1 MKTNRLIIITL
12 FLFFSVLAF
21 SQDESGLSAEFHRER
36 REKLMQLM
44 PDNSLVFMVSNPH
57 QVRSADTHF
66 RYKQN
71 TDLYYLT
78 GINEQD
84 VILILT
90 KKENQTKE
98 YLYVSP
104 KNPRKE
110 MWDGKMI
117 GEEGAKIIS
126 GITDV
131 RANSNLN
138 ELPFIDYTFDKAYVS
153 VAHLNGQGSKVMNN
167 FITKFKEKYLHSN
180 SSQLENWLEQLR
192 GIKTAEEVAL
202 IKVAAKISG
211 EAHIAAMKAIKP
223 GVSERQIQ
231 GVHEFVHRQ
240 MDSEDYGYL
249 PIVGAGSNGCI
260 LHYITNDKKNLQDR
274 LVLMDVGAEHRN
286 YTADITRTVPVKGK
300 FNTEEKL
307 IYELVL
313 KALEAGLA
321 VSKKGANFREIDQA
335 CRKVINEGLVE
346 LGLVVAGV
354 RHNFFPHGVSHHMGL
369 DVHDRGEMNTLQP
382 GMVITIEPGI
392 YIPENSAV
400 DKKWWGI
407 GVRIEDNILI
417 TETGHENL
425 TDFVPKTVK
434 AIEKIMGTSDLLDWK
449 K

>member
-1 MKTNRLIIITL
+1 
-12 FLFFSVLAF
+12 
-21 SQDESGLSAEFHRER
+21 
-36 REKLMQLM
+36 
-44 PDNSLVFMVSNPH
+44 
-57 QVRSADTHF
+57 
-66 RYKQN
+66 
-71 TDLYYLT
+71 
-78 GINEQD
+78 
-84 VILILT
+84 
-90 KKENQTKE
+90 
-98 YLYVSP
+98 
-104 KNPRKE
+104 
-110 MWDGKMI
+110 
-117 GEEGAKIIS
+117 
-126 GITDV
+126 
-131 RANSNLN
+131 
-138 ELPFIDYTFDKAYVS
+138 
-153 VAHLNGQGSKVMNN
+153 
-167 FITKFKEKYLHSN
+167 
-180 SSQLENWLEQLR
+180 
-192 GIKTAEEVAL
+192 
-202 IKVAAKISG
+202 
-211 EAHIAAMKAIKP
+211 
-223 GVSERQIQ
+223 
-231 GVHEFVHRQ
+231 
-240 MDSEDYGYL
+240 
-249 PIVGAGSNGCI
+249 
-260 LHYITNDKKNLQDR
+260 
-274 LVLMDVGAEHRN
+274 
-286 YTADITRTVPVKGK
+286 VKGK

>member
-1 MKTNRLIIITL
+1 MKQIIVFLLFIT
-12 FLFFSVLAF
+12 SCAF

-44 PDNSLVFMVSNPH
+44 PDNSLVFMVSNRH

-117 GEEGAKIIS
+117 GEAGAKIIS

-167 FITKFKEKYLHSN
+167 FITKFKEKYPNSN

-202 IKVAAKISG
+202 IKIAAKISG
-211 EAHIAAMKAIKP
+211 EAHIAAMKGIKP

-231 GVHEFVHRQ
+231 GVYEFVHRQ

-274 LVLMDVGAEHRN
+274 LVLMDVGAEYRN

-321 VSKKGANFREIDQA
+321 VSKKGTKFREIDQA

-346 LGLVVAGV
+346 LGLVVAGA

-407 GVRIEDNILI
+407 GVRIEDNILV